1 MSGDQDVNPRRRWSV
16 AGPWLIVAGV
26 HLLSRIAYRL
36 AGVEFLW
43 AHANAYHHFVDPEVL
58 RSDLWRS
65 LWFDHTQPPGLNLLW
80 GAALRIGSEHPDR
93 VLEPVFL
100 AAGLGIALAI
110 LAVARRLG
118 VGVRASVAIAALW
131 TVTPTAVLM
140 EQYFFYTPLELLG
153 LLGVGLALHRWSRRG
168 QIGDAVL
175 VAGAASALALT
186 RASFHPLWV
195 VGVLVLV
202 WAARPDR
209 RRGLL
214 AAVGVVL
221 LLVGGWSLKNL
232 MLFGEPSMT
241 SWTGAN
247 LNRITTEQL
256 DPAEREEMIAAGEL
270 SPYAAHPAFSTF
282 GDMDLPSTNRRDPV
296 TDAPVVDERSRRA
309 HPSLG
314 NTHHRDYLDVNRT
327 RLDDALHVLT
337 HRPGAYLRGLSRSS
351 SLTFRSGADWFGYGP
366 NADAIRVPIAVER
379 LVGGG
384 VGDPAVPGDP
394 DLGSWELR
402 NHEWLLMALYTGVL
416 VAVPVRL
423 VRRRAWRRPDAE
435 TILAVYLW
443 GTVTFL
449 VALGVLVEFGENNR
463 FRSVLDAPLLLLG
476 LWLLSRPSPRD
487 ERSAGAGDE
496 LTGMAAPRTGG

>member
-1 MSGDQDVNPRRRWSV
+1 MSGDQEVKPRGRWSV
-16 AGPWLIVAGV
+16 AGPWVIVAAV
-26 HLLSRIAYRL
+26 HVLSRIGYRL
-36 AGVEFLW
+36 AGVDFLW

-58 RSDLWRS
+58 RSDTWRS

-80 GAALRIGSEHPDR
+80 GLALRIGGEHPER

-100 AAGLGIALAI
+100 AVGLGIALAI

-118 VGVRASVAIAALW
+118 VGTRAAVVIAALW
-131 TVTPTAVLM
+131 TVTPAAVLM

-153 LLGVGLALHRWSRRG
+153 LLGVGLALHRWRRRG
-168 QIGDAVL
+168 GLGDAVL

-186 RASFHPLWV
+186 RASFHPLWI

-214 AAVGVVL
+214 AAVAVVL

-232 MLFGEPSMT
+232 LLFGEPSMT

-256 DPAEREEMIAAGEL
+256 DAAEREDLIAAGEL

-282 GDMDLPSTNRRDPV
+282 EDMDLPPTNRRDPV
-296 TDAPVVDERSRRA
+296 TDAAVIDEPTRRA
-309 HPSLG
+309 HPGLG

-337 HRPGAYLRGLSRSS
+337 HRPGAYLRGLSRSL
-351 SLTFRSGADWFGYGP
+351 SLTFRSGSDWFGYGP
-366 NADAIRVPIAVER
+366 NADAIRGPIAIER
-379 LVGGG
+379 AVGGG
-384 VGDPAVPGDP
+384 IGDPAVPGDP

-402 NHEWLLMALYTGVL
+402 NHEWLLMSLYAVVL

-423 VRRRAWRRPDAE
+423 VRRRAWRRPDGT
-435 TILAVYLW
+435 TILTVYLW

-449 VALGVLVEFGENNR
+449 LALGILVEFGENNR
-463 FRSVLDAPLLLLG
+463 FRSVLDLPMLLLG
-476 LWLLSRPSPRD
+476 LWLLSRPSPHD
-487 ERSAGAGDE
+487 ERSAATGDE
-496 LTGMAAPRTGG
+496 VTGTVAPRSGG